1 LFFLLKIYFQPI
13 FFFLSKTPRQ
23 HLRNLIKQIHNLQ
36 KQKKTASKPKIH
48 NKKTSQTYISF
59 LVHFQGSKTSKNKI
73 NRVKTQNQQKKK
85 KKYFQA
91 HIFFLMRFQGSKT
104 PNLTLLVIWNR
115 LVQKSIILVAK
126 IIATTTFFL

>member
-1 LFFLLKIYFQPI
+1 MFFLLKIYFQPI
-13 FFFLSKTPRQ
+13 FFFYLKHLDNILETLLNKSITSK
-23 HLRNLIKQIHNLQ
+23 NK
-36 KQKKTASKPKIH
+36 KKTASKPKIH